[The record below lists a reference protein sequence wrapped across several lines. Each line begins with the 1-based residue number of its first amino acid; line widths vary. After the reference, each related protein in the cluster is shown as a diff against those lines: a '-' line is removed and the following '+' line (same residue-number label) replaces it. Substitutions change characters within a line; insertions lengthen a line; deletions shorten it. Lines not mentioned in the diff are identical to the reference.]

1 MFIKSINPII
11 AINANN
17 NINSCVKFMI
27 KPSLSNE
34 DVILITSILLETL
47 STACLK
53 KTLNNKIWFFPV
65 YSGYG
70 LSFYLFP
77 KALEKFSL
85 SSAYSIWCGLGM
97 LLTFI
102 IDKIIYKEI
111 ITKQKIAACLIIIY
125 GIKLIK

>member
-53 KTLNNKIWFFPV
+53 KP
-65 YSGYG
+65 
-70 LSFYLFP
+70 
-77 KALEKFSL
+77 
-85 SSAYSIWCGLGM
+85 
-97 LLTFI
+97 
-102 IDKIIYKEI
+102 
-111 ITKQKIAACLIIIY
+111 
-125 GIKLIK
+125 